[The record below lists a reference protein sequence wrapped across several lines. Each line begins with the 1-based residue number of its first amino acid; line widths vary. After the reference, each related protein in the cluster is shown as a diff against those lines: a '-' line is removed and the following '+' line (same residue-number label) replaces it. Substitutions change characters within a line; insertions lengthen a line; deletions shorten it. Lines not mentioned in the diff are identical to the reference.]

1 MPKLKNKYKRVLLK
15 ISGEGF
21 CSEEKTG
28 IEAEKYSSVAEE
40 VKKAK
45 SAQTEIAIVLGGGNI
60 LRGAKLSETGFDRTT
75 ADQLGMIATVMNAIV
90 LKHHFEKIKVP
101 SCVLSA
107 IQIHNVVETYNVHK
121 CNEYLSSGKV
131 VIIAGGT
138 GNPYFTTDTAAA
150 LRAVEIGAH
159 ILLKGTKVDGVY
171 SDDPNANPAAEKY
184 TSLSYID
191 VLEKKLS
198 VMDSTAISLSME
210 NNLPIVV
217 FNFRKKNNI
226 AKAVKGLRI
235 GTYIGAYV

>member
-21 CSEEKTG
+21 CSEEKIG

-40 VKKAK
+40 IKKAK

-235 GTYIGAYV
+235 GTYIGAYA